1 MATLTKREL
10 VVRISSET
18 GLVQAKV
25 FEVIQRTLDLITEA
39 LARGEHVELR
49 NFGVLEV
56 RLSKPRIGRNPNKPE
71 SSFVIPPRAA
81 VKFKAGKVMRQKV
94 LKLSAAL
101 KKNEGR
107 K

>member
-101 KKNEGR
+101 KKNEG
-107 K
+107 KK

>member
-101 KKNEGR
+101 KKSEG
-107 K
+107 KK